1 MKTIVKLGVLTTVIV
16 LSFYS
21 CKQASEQE
29 QDAVSEEVVTE
40 SIPSNEKALSANSS
54 NPELPPRKFVR
65 TADVKFKVKNVPH
78 ATYSIENATTKFGG
92 FVTHSNLQ
100 STVSETFKT
109 KISQD
114 STLETTK
121 FKVENNITI
130 RVPNTKMDT
139 VLQTISKQI
148 AFLDYRVINADD
160 VSLKMISNQ
169 LAQDRSHQHEKR
181 LENDIDIK
189 GKKLNQIV
197 DAENQLNNQK
207 ESNDTK
213 KIENLAMQDQVN
225 FSTLTLQIYQP
236 ETLKQEMI
244 VSEKSSTDYRSN
256 IGFQIIESLK
266 TGWFIL
272 ETIIAF
278 VLQLWS
284 LLLIGF
290 LAFFLYKKYNTK
302 RSLKSI

>member
-29 QDAVSEEVVTE
+29 QHAVSEEVVTE
-40 SIPSNEKALSANSS
+40 SIPSNEKALTANSS

-78 ATYSIENATTKFGG
+78 ATYAIENATTKFGG

-100 STVSETFKT
+100 STVSKTFKT

-130 RVPNTKMDT
+130 RVPNIKMDT
-139 VLQTISKQI
+139 VLNSISKQI
-148 AFLDYRVINADD
+148 GFLDYRVIKADD
-160 VSLKMISNQ
+160 VSLKMVSNQ
-169 LAQDRSHQHEKR
+169 LSQERISKHEKR
-181 LENDIDIK
+181 LENDIDTK
-189 GKKLNQIV
+189 GKKLHQIV
-197 DAENQLNNQK
+197 DAENQLASQK
-207 ESNDTK
+207 EANDSK
-213 KIENLAMQDQVN
+213 KIENLAYQDQVN
-225 FSTLTLQIYQP
+225 YSTLTLQIYQP
-236 ETLKQEMI
+236 ETLKQEMVI
-244 VSEKSSTDYRSN
+244 SEKSSTDFRPN

-284 LLLIGF
+284 LLFIGCTV
-290 LAFFLYKKYNTK
+290 FFLYKRFGKK
-302 RSLKSI
+302 SVLKSI